1 MKPSVYEPCLYLEQP
16 VLYLPTTGTDI
27 GGRGFGPAWVGDGVA
42 AVSHPTPTA
51 GFTTQFPRRRFT
63 SAAGP
68 QDQELGAHSP
78 AVVAWRGNAIKLGG
92 FYFSARFMVNA
103 IPNTSIR
110 LFVGL
115 SAGAAV
121 CKTAFASTPANT
133 VGLWCDSTDA
143 GNLTILTADAT
154 PTPHTTTLQTAQTLT
169 AGTLYEFVM
178 IANPSPSGTPG
189 TIVTN
194 LINVG
199 TDALLTS
206 QNVSVNAPASTAF
219 MAPQIGL
226 SNRGN
231 TAGGDCSLDVIS
243 VYLRPN
249 LRLTPLG
256 TP

>member
-1 MKPSVYEPCLYLEQP
+1 MTIAFIA
-16 VLYLPTTGTDI
+16 VLL
-27 GGRGFGPAWVGDGVA
+27 VL
-42 AVSHPTPTA
+42 
-51 GFTTQFPRRRFT
+51 
-63 SAAGP
+63 SAAEALILWHMP
-68 QDQELGAHSP
+68 ETVTPKPGALASLQPHVSIP
-78 AVVAWRGNAIKLGG
+78 AKAQRALMQVTPITIASWALGG